1 MAQTLRIKGL
11 TPDVAWPNGV
21 QAFCSLRNGGVSLPP
36 YDSLNLGDHV
46 LDDQASVQ
54 TNRVLL
60 SDSIGVK
67 PVFMQQ
73 VHGWDVLELTPQTPN
88 SVAADVC
95 ITQYSNL
102 ACTIMVADCLP
113 VLLAEPSGQWVAAA
127 HAGWRGLAGESGT
140 GALEVA
146 VKAICARASCRPHQL
161 QVWLGP
167 CIGPGAFEV
176 GDEVR
181 QAFCDQQ
188 PLAAQAFA
196 PGPRLGQW
204 WADLAALARQRLQAM
219 GVVKV
224 AGNDSTNPWC
234 TVSRPDLFFSHRRD
248 RISGRF
254 AACIWRGHRI

>member
-95 ITQYSNL
+95 ITQ
-102 ACTIMVADCLP
+102 
-113 VLLAEPSGQWVAAA
+113 
-127 HAGWRGLAGESGT
+127 
-140 GALEVA
+140 
-146 VKAICARASCRPHQL
+146 
-161 QVWLGP
+161 
-167 CIGPGAFEV
+167 
-176 GDEVR
+176 
-181 QAFCDQQ
+181 
-188 PLAAQAFA
+188 
-196 PGPRLGQW
+196 
-204 WADLAALARQRLQAM
+204 
-219 GVVKV
+219 
-224 AGNDSTNPWC
+224 
-234 TVSRPDLFFSHRRD
+234 
-248 RISGRF
+248 
-254 AACIWRGHRI
+254 